1 MSYFFSENPKG
12 YETHIRFSTLLE
24 VLVSISDYPIYSTI
38 EFLQYNNF
46 QDVVNAYYLEKV
58 SFKAIKIDNGN
69 EVVSELLHD
78 IDTTKPFAVRLSR
91 DLPKD
96 ISDRLHSI
104 YLDPIELNQID
115 FIAKLD
121 FDFTDKLK
129 VDSITQHD
137 LIMEQR
143 LIEEE
148 LSVFVIKETLA
159 DKVKRPI
166 KIPIE
171 NVIELVEHFNHK
183 FIIKDNQ
190 LELVNHDMFKLDNAV
205 FIPIEQNS
213 KLKLIKNTD
222 EATKEIE
229 VTQEKTTLKNVT
241 PYIELNDNQKK
252 LITYDVFTP
261 RQIVY
266 LIAGPHPVLIDDDHS
281 FVKHWPI
288 VANALDSGLLV
299 AYGDH
304 MHIPAQQVKEWLASL
319 DYIYEGFND
328 HLITDQA
335 EQVKLLRKQL
345 ATAQDAVYELTNEV
359 EYANSTIRQLNEE
372 NAKAQAETIKLKAQ
386 TDTPADSHKP
396 LNLQLMNIKKAAVKH
411 YNKSLAVAL
420 LDLDYRNYLS
430 KNDIV
435 SFIRPH
441 MNALTLLL
449 SDNDADKA
457 KSLIVTDDTIS
468 KTHLKGL
475 EFKTGRPSKKDGE
488 KEKIELLFSRKPSD
502 ME

>member
-129 VDSITQHD
+129 VYGIAEHD

-171 NVIELVEHFNHK
+171 NVIELVEHFYHK

-190 LELVNHDMFKLDNAV
+190 LELVSHDMLKLDNAV

-213 KLKLIKNTD
+213 KLKLIKKTD

-229 VTQEKTTLKNVT
+229 VTQKKTTLKNVT
-241 PYIELNDNQKK
+241 PYIELNDNQKT

-304 MHIPAQQVKEWLASL
+304 RHIPAQQVKEWLASL

-328 HLITDQA
+328 HLIADQA

-345 ATAQDAVYELTNEV
+345 ATAQNEVYELTDKV

-372 NAKAQAETIKLKAQ
+372 NAKAQAEIIKLKAQ

-411 YNKSLAVAL
+411 FNKSLAVAL
-420 LDLDYRNYLS
+420 LDLDYRDYLS

-435 SFIRPH
+435 NFIRPH

-457 KSLIVTDDTIS
+457 KSLAVADKTIS
-468 KTHLKGL
+468 TTHLQGL

-488 KEKIELLFSRKPSD
+488 KEKIDLLFTRKVS
-502 ME
+502 EAE